1 MVEISSFIFDKQK
14 RKIIQ
19 RTHKRL
25 KFPTQPEMEI
35 DLETPIING
44 TNKYPTLVSSTNL
57 ATAMATKFNIQQ
69 LNDFLGKAR
78 DKTNLLEYWILEA
91 KMERMELQHGY
102 DALVVEKETLVI
114 LAKHI

>member
-44 TNKYPTLVSSTNL
+44 TNQAPTLISLTSL
-57 ATAMATKFNIQQ
+57 ATSMATEFNI
-69 LNDFLGKAR
+69 
-78 DKTNLLEYWILEA
+78 
-91 KMERMELQHGY
+91 H
-102 DALVVEKETLVI
+102 
-114 LAKHI
+114 